1 VLKEAQRRGIPT
13 LLQEQ
18 NSYAGVTNKLLAAKA
33 NSICVAYDG
42 MERFF
47 PADKIKKTGNP
58 VRANIVNLNLSQE
71 DAKRQLGFNPNRPLV
86 VVVGGSLG
94 ARTINN
100 SMKLAANTMLQA
112 GASVL
117 WQCGKFYATECQAAG
132 AAINN
137 ENLQVTPF
145 VQHMD
150 LAYRAADLVVS
161 RAGAS
166 TISELQIV
174 GAPAVLIPSPNVAE
188 DHQRK
193 NAEALA
199 NIDAAEMIL
208 DCNCADRLADTVVN
222 LLHDANRRN
231 QLAANIRKMALTDAD
246 EAIFNEIQKLTQH

>member
-1 VLKEAQRRGIPT
+1 
-13 LLQEQ
+13 
-18 NSYAGVTNKLLAAKA
+18 
-33 NSICVAYDG
+33 
-42 MERFF
+42 
-47 PADKIKKTGNP
+47 
-58 VRANIVNLNLSQE
+58 
-71 DAKRQLGFNPNRPLV
+71 
-86 VVVGGSLG
+86 
-94 ARTINN
+94 
-100 SMKLAANTMLQA
+100 
-112 GASVL
+112 
-117 WQCGKFYATECQAAG
+117 
-132 AAINN
+132 
-137 ENLQVTPF
+137 
-145 VQHMD
+145 MD